1 MIDVIVFTET
11 LSRIGE
17 GGGDGGGREKY
28 RWRFEILSLFK
39 SLRYLEL

>member
-17 GGGDGGGREKY
+17 GGRGGQGGVPLKV
-28 RWRFEILSLFK
+28 WDP
-39 SLRYLEL
+39 ELI